1 VNPPFGDLKIL
12 DVSGPCLLESR
23 DGHIP
28 GEKEDTSRK
37 NDGVDQFLGWAMELV
52 N

>member
-1 VNPPFGDLKIL
+1 MIL

-23 DGHIP
+23 DGHIS
-28 GEKEDTSRK
+28 GEMGWTLRE

-52 N
+52 NYSKWLTS